1 MNAPAAS
8 GPRKANLTAV
18 LVALVAGLVA
28 GVGVEMLLPANVASG
43 IVDNFTRPVGD
54 MWLAG
59 IFMIVVPLLVSALIL
74 GVSDLGDVARVGRIG
89 LRALLM
95 TVLLSG
101 LAVILGILAVNTI
114 QPGRGIDPEQRE
126 SIIKEY
132 QSDAEKRGKVAEAP
146 TQDPPVLGLIP
157 RNPLLEATRALQGG
171 LLPLMVFAVVFGLGM
186 AMCPPEQVAGLRAFL
201 DGLFAVSQKVIEMV
215 MLLAPI
221 GVFCLVFTTGAKLGW
236 EVFLVVGKYALL
248 VLAVLAIHL
257 FGVYSLVLA
266 WVAKRDP
273 RQFFR
278 QMRTV
283 MLTAFAT
290 SSSNATLPTALKSAT
305 EDVGLPKDVSS
316 FVLTVGA
323 TANQNGTAL
332 FEGITILFFC
342 QLFGIDL
349 NMAQQLTVM
358 GVCIV
363 AGVGTAGVPGG
374 AWPVIASVL
383 AGLGVPANSI
393 GLVLGIDRILDM
405 SRTVLN
411 VTGDMTIAACVAQM
425 EGRGMESPESVQS

>member
-18 LVALVAGLVA
+18 LVALVAGLLA
-28 GVGVEMLLPANVASG
+28 GVGVEMFLPANVASG

-95 TVLLSG
+95 TVILSG
-101 LAVILGILAVNTI
+101 LAVILGIVAVNTI

-146 TQDPPVLGLIP
+146 TQDPPVLGLVP

-186 AMCPPEQVAGLRAFL
+186 AMCPPEQVSGLRAFL

-425 EGRGMESPESVQS
+425 EGRGLESPEAVQS

>member
-18 LVALVAGLVA
+18 LVALVAGLLA
-28 GVGVEMLLPANVASG
+28 GVGVEMFLPANVASG

-101 LAVILGILAVNTI
+101 LAVILGIVAVNTI